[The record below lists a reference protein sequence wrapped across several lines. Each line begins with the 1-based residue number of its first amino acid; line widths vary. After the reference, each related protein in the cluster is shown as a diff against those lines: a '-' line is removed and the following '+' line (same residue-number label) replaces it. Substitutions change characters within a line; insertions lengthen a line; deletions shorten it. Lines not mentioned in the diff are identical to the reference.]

1 MNKRKVGCME
11 EEKYF
16 TIEESRHAKDYD
28 DIKNQLGV
36 VIYPSDAVREEEAE
50 NETTFC
56 KEELP
61 GGLTMVVEVL
71 MQEPDGFYH
80 VPVETFVAVRE
91 SLDIS
96 DMFDDALECMERHFP
111 AIFEKATD
119 RVNVSMLFE
128 DPNFYLIHTDE
139 VFGASA
145 LFYEGMMEQIAESF
159 GCSYFIMPLT
169 KDFFLLAAD
178 DGTKDADRLQDLLID
193 QNERI
198 YPDDQL
204 TSTLLYYD
212 RATHRLTAA
221 SDAKNSNVV
230 YLNRT
235 VTDYLN

>member
-1 MNKRKVGCME
+1 ME

-16 TIEESRHAKDYD
+16 TIEDSRHAKDYD
-28 DIKNQLGV
+28 DIKDNLGV
-36 VIYPSDAVREEEAE
+36 VVYSTDAARREEVE
-50 NETTFC
+50 NDTTFC
-56 KEELP
+56 KEDLP
-61 GGLTMVVEVL
+61 GGLTLVVEVL
-71 MQEPDGFYH
+71 MHEPDGYYH

-145 LFYEGMMEQIAESF
+145 LFYEGMMERIAESF

>member
-1 MNKRKVGCME
+1 ME

-16 TIEESRHAKDYD
+16 TIEDSRHAKDYD
-28 DIKNQLGV
+28 DIRNNLGV
-36 VIYPSDAVREEEAE
+36 VVYSTDAAKREEAE
-50 NETTFC
+50 NDTTFC
-56 KEELP
+56 KEDLP
-61 GGLTMVVEVL
+61 GGLTLVVEVL

-91 SLDIS
+91 SLDID
-96 DMFDDALECMERHFP
+96 DMFHDAFECMSRRFP
-111 AIFEKATD
+111 ARFEKATD
-119 RVNVSMLFE
+119 VVNVSMLFE

-145 LFYEGMMEQIAESF
+145 LFYEGMMQQIAESF

-212 RATHRLTAA
+212 IATRRLTAA

>member
-1 MNKRKVGCME
+1 ME

-16 TIEESRHAKDYD
+16 TIEDSRHAKDYD
-28 DIKNQLGV
+28 DIKDNLGV
-36 VIYPSDAVREEEAE
+36 VVYSTDAARREEVE
-50 NETTFC
+50 NDTTFC
-56 KEELP
+56 KEDLP
-61 GGLTMVVEVL
+61 GGLTLVVEVL
-71 MQEPDGFYH
+71 MHEPDGYYH

-111 AIFEKATD
+111 ARFEKATD
-119 RVNVSMLFE
+119 VVNVSMLFE